1 MHPHVMSKWHQLV
14 LALSCVVIL
23 TELFSLV
30 IFHREIFDWVSHN
43 LWVVIIPFAKVIVK
57 RLIAM
62 KLVVAMK
69 AFLILMWHLSKLVLL
84 KLFKSLSVRY
94 GVFFTQIRWYWAR
107 RAKVM
112 FLRRGKQ
119 FFRASSRFWAVFT
132 RAQKWLILVAFF
144 PIILLLFLLG
154 LSFNVTRKTMVQKT
168 QETAV
173 FQTVTVASNTSR
185 GVRSWMS
192 RLDRWALAKIKELT
206 PKGRN

>member
-1 MHPHVMSKWHQLV
+1 MSKWHQLV

-23 TELFSLV
+23 TELCSLI
-30 IFHREIFDWVSHN
+30 IFHQAIFEWVSHN
-43 LWVVIIPFAKVIVK
+43 LWVVIIPFAKVIFK
-57 RLIAM
+57 RLITM
-62 KLVVAMK
+62 KLMVAMK
-69 AFLILMWHLSKLVLL
+69 AVLILLWHLSKLVLL

-119 FFRASSRFWAVFT
+119 FFRAAARFWAIFSQ
-132 RAQKWLILVAFF
+132 RQKWLILIAFF
-144 PIILLLFLLG
+144 PVVLLLFLLG

-173 FQTVTVASNTSR
+173 FQTVTVAGSSSK
-185 GVRSWMS
+185 GIRSWMS
-192 RLDRWALAKIKELT
+192 RLDRWALEKIKEVT